1 MIWYACK
8 GWSENVAYY
17 KKVVDPDKWDATWDA
32 RWVALWEKRIDILV
46 KTYEIEL
53 KPL

>member
-1 MIWYACK
+1 LIWYACK
-8 GWSENVAYY
+8 EWSENVAYY
-17 KKVVDPDKWDATWDA
+17 KEVVDPDKWDA
-32 RWVALWEKRIDILV
+32 RWVALWEKRTKILV